1 MVVLL
6 LRTMFLLTYDNILR
20 ENSVVNQIHQRT
32 REGSNHVLVDNFGN
46 EQMYLPFSRRF
57 HSANCFSSSSASF
70 KFVIDPSLSVNRQDV
85 VDWWTPE
92 ISVSMSI
99 GACNWFGA
107 K

>member
-1 MVVLL
+1 
-6 LRTMFLLTYDNILR
+6 
-20 ENSVVNQIHQRT
+20 
-32 REGSNHVLVDNFGN
+32 
-46 EQMYLPFSRRF
+46 MYLPFSRRF